1 MQTGP
6 LRIIGYLARVLY
18 KNNVEEITACVSE
31 IKGSIPQVDETIE
44 CRIILYRK
52 ENSQKEERHLGGL
65 IDFMKRL
72 DANIATPLIPVQLLR
87 FLTQAIILVF
97 QNK

>member
-1 MQTGP
+1 LQTGP

-44 CRIILYRK
+44 CRIILY
-52 ENSQKEERHLGGL
+52 SQKEERHLGEL

>member
-1 MQTGP
+1 LQTGP

-52 ENSQKEERHLGGL
+52 ENSQKEERHLG
-65 IDFMKRL
+65 MKRL